1 MYGESGEN
9 QPGEKTW
16 YSGRKRRVRDG
27 QIGMRLT
34 ESRRLISE
42 IGKHIELNDQ
52 LYVTRMIVCR
62 REMKSECREK
72 VEQR

>member
-1 MYGESGEN
+1 VRVVTIN
-9 QPGEKTW
+9 RTW
-16 YSGRKRRVRDG
+16 YSGRKRRFRDG

-42 IGKHIELNDQ
+42 IGKHIERNDQ

-62 REMKSECREK
+62 RMMKSECREK
-72 VEQR
+72 IEQR